1 MNYLH
6 LISVP
11 IMLILDFTFFFFS
24 KKMFDAQ
31 ILQVQNQPLKLN
43 IMGAIACYFF
53 LIFGLFFFIFKDK
66 RSPMIAMILGFV
78 IYGVF
83 ETTSYALLEKWKI
96 QTVIMDILW
105 GGILFYLT
113 TYLTY
118 AFTNYIQ
125 K

>member
-6 LISVP
+6 LISLP

-31 ILQVQNQPLKLN
+31 IFQVQKQPLQLN
-43 IMGAIACYFF
+43 IIGAIACYFF
-53 LIFGLFFFIFKDK
+53 LVFGLFFFIFKDK
-66 RSPMIAMILGFV
+66 RSPWIAMILGFV

-83 ETTSYALLEKWKI
+83 ETTSYAILEKWKI
-96 QTVIMDILW
+96 QTVIIDTLW

-113 TYLTY
+113 AFLTY
-118 AFTNYIQ
+118 SFTSYIQ